1 MSDDKMIRKAVKLI
15 GTINQVVRDIDDR
28 KVVMAIASAMLDQW
42 AADHDM
48 TESEANEMFTD
59 MAAVAPIKHAAVGLP
74 PKLKV

>member
-1 MSDDKMIRKAVKLI
+1 MSDDKMIRKAVKRI

-74 PKLKV
+74 PKLKM

>member
-1 MSDDKMIRKAVKLI
+1 MSDDKMIRKAVKRI

-74 PKLKV
+74 PKLKA

>member
-1 MSDDKMIRKAVKLI
+1 MSDNKTIRKAVKLM
-15 GTINQVVRDIDDR
+15 GTINQALRDIDDR
-28 KVVMAIASAMLDQW
+28 EAVMAIASAILDQW

-59 MAAVAPIKHAAVGLP
+59 MAAVAPIKHAQAGLP

>member
-1 MSDDKMIRKAVKLI
+1 MSDNKTIRKAVKLMGMVNDAI
-15 GTINQVVRDIDDR
+15 RDIDDR
-28 KVVMAIASAMLDQW
+28 EAVMAIASAMIDQW

-59 MAAVAPIKHAAVGLP
+59 MAAVAPIKHASVGLP